1 MFGFINSFFP
11 FQFFPTR
18 SVNWNLFY
26 LRLACAEFERR
37 AMVNDEGSNGHCRS
51 WCIQQEL
58 SSLFLENQKVFIPGK
73 HTEISNL
80 ETINSMNR

>member
-1 MFGFINSFFP
+1 
-11 FQFFPTR
+11 
-18 SVNWNLFY
+18 
-26 LRLACAEFERR
+26 
-37 AMVNDEGSNGHCRS
+37 MVNDEGSNGHCKS